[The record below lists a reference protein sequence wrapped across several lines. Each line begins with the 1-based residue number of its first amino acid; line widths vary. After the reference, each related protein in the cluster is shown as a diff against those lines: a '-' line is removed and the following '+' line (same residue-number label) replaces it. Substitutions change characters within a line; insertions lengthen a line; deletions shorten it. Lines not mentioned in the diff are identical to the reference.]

1 MAHTNLHIRENI
13 LLSGEKIWRIS
24 RIPFLSVT
32 LILICFLLFHVRVS
46 AFPLEVL
53 LPSATLSL
61 DSVPTSSDSVSNY
74 SSPQRKTQVWD
85 LQQCIDYARTNNL
98 QVKSAQLNE
107 QGSQTELKTAKAS
120 RLPSLSFSSGQGF
133 TNGNKIND
141 NGDFVTQMQYTG
153 SYQVSTN
160 MTLYNGGKINNT
172 IRQQESLLE
181 ASRLLVEKSRND
193 IELQV
198 TAAYLEVLYAME
210 SLFSDSVVLE
220 SSGAQLDQAQARYE
234 AGAISQSEYA
244 QIKAQYETD
253 RYNLVVSQTN
263 LSNSRLALKQLLELG
278 MDENVDVVPPQDQDF
293 DLMQALPSV
302 GEVYQTALQTMPEI
316 LASEKQIEASRYAEK
331 VAKAQMI
338 PSISLSAAV
347 GTGYYTSAQYAF
359 LNQLGNN
366 LTQNVNVGITVP
378 IYQRR
383 QAKSSIE
390 NAKINIQQSELD
402 LQDTRKQLLTEVE
415 QAYQDAVSAQ
425 SRYMAA
431 TRQLEASSESYGL
444 VQEEYAVGNKTLVD
458 LLTEKSTYLAS
469 VEEML
474 KAKYQTVLSIR
485 LLHFYQNRGYQGTE
499 QE

>member
-1 MAHTNLHIRENI
+1 MARTGLNFKERI
-13 LLSGEKIWRIS
+13 LRSGEKNWWIS
-24 RIPFLSVT
+24 RTSFFSVI
-32 LILICFLLFHVRVS
+32 LILICFLSVSVRVS
-46 AFPLEVL
+46 AFP
-53 LPSATLSL
+53 
-61 DSVPTSSDSVSNY
+61 SVHFLADTIVISSDTVSRTY
-74 SSPQRKTQVWD
+74 VWD
-85 LQQCIDYARTNNL
+85 LQQCIDYARANNL

-107 QGSQTELKTAKAS
+107 QGSQTDLKTAKAS
-120 RLPSLSFSSGQGF
+120 RFPSLSFSSGQGF

-160 MTLYNGGKINNT
+160 MTLYNGGKINHT

-198 TAAYLEVLYAME
+198 TASYLEVLYAME
-210 SLFSDSVVLE
+210 SLESDSAVLE
-220 SSGAQLDQAQARYE
+220 SSRAQLEQAQARYE
-234 AGAISQSEYA
+234 AGVIAQSEYA

-253 RYNLVVSQTN
+253 VYNMVVSQTN
-263 LSNSRLALKQLLELG
+263 LANSRLALKQLLELG
-278 MDENVDVVPPQDQDF
+278 MDENVDVVPPQEQDF
-293 DLMQALPSV
+293 NLMQDLPSV
-302 GEVYQTALQTMPEI
+302 GDVYQTALQTMPEI

-366 LTQNVNVGITVP
+366 LTQNVNIGITVP

-390 NAKINIQQSELD
+390 TAKINIQQSELD

-425 SRYMAA
+425 SRYLAA
-431 TRQLEASSESYGL
+431 SRQLEASTVSYGL

-485 LLHFYQNRGYQGTE
+485 LLLFYQNRGYQGTE